1 MTLTLTILAIL
12 ILVAAAL
19 YAAAV
24 YVLARAV
31 VYPRRAKP
39 TAIVAVPSAT
49 EVVVS
54 ANQLTRFRGTLGLL
68 YDKETKLAVLA
79 PGEVDGSDDTV
90 RRTVLSASE
99 IPAGTDGRACGN
111 VFEVDAVASEP
122 PTEVQ
127 IGSEGGGQPAW
138 LYAGTGAA
146 SSTWAIHVHGM
157 LAGRDS
163 ALRSAHSVAAS
174 GYTSLVVSYRGDGDQ
189 PGEKRMPSM
198 LGQTEWEDLDAAI
211 GFALNS
217 GATRIVV
224 VGWSLGATI
233 ALEQQRR
240 GAHRDAVDALVLVS
254 PVLNWRQTIHF
265 GMSQQ
270 RVPRWLASSAIGAL
284 ASATYARL
292 LSLPHPLEL
301 PQGLPG
307 ITLPTLILHS
317 AGDRT
322 TPYSASEQ
330 IAATSSLV
338 TLDTFPDSP
347 HAMEWNVDPG
357 RFQRSINS
365 FISAHQQQ
373 NATRSP
379 A

>member
-1 MTLTLTILAIL
+1 MTLALIILAVL
-12 ILVAAAL
+12 VLVAVL

-24 YVLARAV
+24 YVLAHAV

-39 TAIVAVPSAT
+39 TVIVAVPSAT
-49 EVVVS
+49 EVVVG

-68 YDKETKLAVLA
+68 YDEETKLAVLA
-79 PGEVDGSDDTV
+79 PGEVDGSEGTV

-127 IGSEGGGQPAW
+127 IESVDGSQPAW

-174 GYTSLVVSYRGDGDQ
+174 GYTSLVVSYRGDGDR
-189 PGEKRMPSM
+189 PGEEHMPSM

-211 GFALNS
+211 GFALKS
-217 GATRIVV
+217 GADRLIV

-240 GAHRDAVDALVLVS
+240 GTHRSAVDAFVLVS

-265 GMSQQ
+265 GMGQQ
-270 RVPRWLASSAIGAL
+270 RVPRWLAASAIGAL

-292 LSLPHPLEL
+292 LSLPRALEL
-301 PQGLPG
+301 PQSLPT
-307 ITLPTLILHS
+307 ITMPTLIVHS

-322 TPYSASEQ
+322 TPYNASEHL
-330 IAATSSLV
+330 AATSSLV

-347 HAMEWNVDPG
+347 HAMEWNVDPD

-365 FISAHQQQ
+365 FISADQQQ
-373 NATRSP
+373 KPTDSP
-379 A
+379 L

>member
-1 MTLTLTILAIL
+1 MTLAFIILAIL
-12 ILVAAAL
+12 VLVAAL

-24 YVLARAV
+24 YVLAHAV

-49 EVVVS
+49 DVVVS

-68 YDKETKLAVLA
+68 HDEETKLAVLA
-79 PGEVDGSDDTV
+79 PGEVDGGGGTV
-90 RRTVLSASE
+90 RREVLSASE
-99 IPAGTDGRACGN
+99 IMAGTEGRACGN
-111 VFEVDAVASEP
+111 VFEVDAVADEP

-127 IGSEGGGQPAW
+127 IGSGGGSQPAW
-138 LYAGTGAA
+138 LYAGTGSAA
-146 SSTWAIHVHGM
+146 STWAIHVHGM

-163 ALRSAHSVAAS
+163 ALRSAHSVAAP
-174 GYTSLVVSYRGDGDQ
+174 GHTSLVVSYRGDGDQ

-240 GAHRDAVDALVLVS
+240 GAHHGAVHALVLVS

-284 ASATYARL
+284 ASTAYARL
-292 LSLPHPLEL
+292 LSLPRPLEL
-301 PQGLPG
+301 PQALPA
-307 ITLPTLILHS
+307 ITTPTLIVHS

-330 IAATSSLV
+330 LAATSSLV

-347 HAMEWNVDPG
+347 HAMEWNLDPT
-357 RFQRSINS
+357 RFQRSVNA

-373 NATRSP
+373 NATENP
-379 A
+379 V